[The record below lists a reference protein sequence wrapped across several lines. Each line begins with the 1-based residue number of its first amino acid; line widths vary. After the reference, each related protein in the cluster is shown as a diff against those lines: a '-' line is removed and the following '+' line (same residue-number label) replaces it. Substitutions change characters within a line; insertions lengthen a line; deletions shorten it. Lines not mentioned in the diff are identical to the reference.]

1 MRYALSSLTAI
12 VIALTACSAG
22 PRPLVVGED
31 ACRYCRMTIDDTR
44 FGAMVRTARGKLET
58 FDSIECLAS
67 YVTSLPATERP
78 SGIWVAN
85 FERPTEWIAVTDAQF
100 VHDGTLHSPM
110 GRSFAAFAPTVP
122 DSTLTNTYGGEVMTW
137 NSVLERVH
145 ADAFAPVHP

>member
-1 MRYALSSLTAI
+1 MKYALTSLTAI
-12 VIALTACSAG
+12 VLALSACGSGA
-22 PRPLVVGED
+22 RPLVVGED

-67 YVTSLPATERP
+67 YVAGLPAAEP
-78 SGIWVAN
+78 PGGIWVAN
-85 FERPTEWIAVTDAQF
+85 FERPTEWITVADAQF

-122 DSTLTNTYGGEVMTW
+122 VITLTNSYGGQVMAW
-137 NSVLERVH
+137 DGVLERVR
-145 ADAFAPVHP
+145 ADAFAPVHH